1 MRSFYTRQKRT
12 KLVLIIMAAI
22 IISASMYVSNQ
33 IVKEFRVEEQKK
45 VELWVDAYKLL
56 SNDDLSINFDI
67 ILKIMNDNT
76 TIPIIVVDQN
86 ETIILD
92 RNLDN
97 HKKDK
102 LKFLQSKLEEF
113 KEENQPIVLHIRPF
127 MTFKLYYGTSILLK
141 QLAYYPYIQLG
152 IIVLFFFITYLA
164 FNNTKRLEENQV
176 WVGLTKETAHQLGT
190 PISSL
195 MAWMEILK
203 SQSIDQSLLN
213 DMSKDVERLRTIAER
228 FSKIGSK
235 PDLEMVN
242 LTDTL
247 FESIDYIKKRASNK
261 VNIISNFDTNDFL
274 PVYLNPSLF
283 AWVIENICKNAIDAM
298 NGKGELEISLTTKQD
313 HIHIDIRDTGK
324 GIPKSRFKTI
334 FNAGYTTKKRGWGLG
349 LSLAKRII
357 ENYHQGKI
365 YVKDSQ
371 LDQGAT
377 FRITLPLQSA

>member
-1 MRSFYTRQKRT
+1 MARS
-12 KLVLIIMAAI
+12 
-22 IISASMYVSNQ
+22 
-33 IVKEFRVEEQKK
+33 
-45 VELWVDAYKLL
+45 
-56 SNDDLSINFDI
+56 
-67 ILKIMNDNT
+67 
-76 TIPIIVVDQN
+76 
-86 ETIILD
+86 
-92 RNLDN
+92 
-97 HKKDK
+97 
-102 LKFLQSKLEEF
+102 
-113 KEENQPIVLHIRPF
+113 
-127 MTFKLYYGTSILLK
+127 LYYGNSILLR
-141 QLAYYPYIQLG
+141 QLAYYPYVQLSV
-152 IIVLFFFITYLA
+152 IMLFFFITYLA
-164 FNNTKRLEENQV
+164 FKNTKKLEENQV

-195 MAWMEILK
+195 MAWMELLK
-203 SQSIDQSLLN
+203 AQQLDQSLLS

-261 VNIISNFDTNDFL
+261 VNIISNFGTIDFL

-298 NGKGELEISLTTKQD
+298 NGKGELEISLTTKQNQ
-313 HIHIDIRDTGK
+313 IHIDIRDTGK

-365 YVKDSQ
+365 FVKASQ
-371 LDQGAT
+371 IDQGAT
-377 FRITLPLQSA
+377 FRITLPLQTA